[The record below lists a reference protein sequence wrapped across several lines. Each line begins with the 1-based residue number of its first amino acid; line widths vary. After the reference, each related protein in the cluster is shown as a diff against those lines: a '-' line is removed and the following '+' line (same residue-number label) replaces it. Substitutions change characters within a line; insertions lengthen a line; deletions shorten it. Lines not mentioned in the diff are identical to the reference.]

1 VTVTVVIIGVMGAL
15 AAVLVTMGL
24 RKPSSTL
31 VRERLETLAPGEQN
45 KPPVRALEEIELSK
59 PFQERV
65 VKPLLA
71 SIARVTRR
79 MSPGSTL
86 EKTEQR
92 LAQAGNPRGLNVEGF
107 YGLKGLL
114 ALVFVVL
121 LALLMYINAVPGYLP
136 YPPTAPVGAIEWG
149 LGALV
154 SGFFLPDLWIRDER
168 KRRQKRIQKALPDT
182 IDVIAISVE
191 AGLGFD
197 AAVQRVGSKIKGDL
211 SDEFERY
218 LLEMRV
224 GKAKREALRNII
236 WRTGVPDLSQFIT
249 AIIQA
254 DQLGVS
260 ITNVL
265 RIQSEQMR
273 IRRRQRAEELAH
285 KAPIKMLFP
294 MAFCIFPAIFVV
306 ILGPVIPSIMNGLGG
321 K

>member
-1 VTVTVVIIGVMGAL
+1 MTIALIAVMGAL
-15 AAVLVTMGL
+15 AAVFVLMAL

-31 VRERLETLAPGEQN
+31 IRERLETIAPGQVA
-45 KPPVRALEEIELSK
+45 KPQVRALEEIELSK

-65 VKPLLA
+65 VRPFLA
-71 SIARVTRR
+71 SMARVTRR
-79 MSPGSTL
+79 LSPGTSL

-107 YGLKGLL
+107 FGLKGVT
-114 ALVFVVL
+114 AIVVVVVL
-121 LALLMYINAVPGYLP
+121 GLLMYVNAAPGYLP
-136 YPPTAPVGAIEWG
+136 YPPKTPVSAIEW
-149 LGALV
+149 LLVALV
-154 SGFFLPDLWIRDER
+154 VGFFLPDLWVRDEL
-168 KRRQKRIQKALPDT
+168 KRRQKRILKALPDT
-182 IDVIAISVE
+182 IDIIAISVE

-197 AAVQRVGSKIKGDL
+197 AAVQRVAAKTKDDL
-211 SDEFERY
+211 SLEFERY
-218 LLEMRV
+218 LLELRV
-224 GKAKREALRNII
+224 GKAKRVALRNII
-236 WRTGVPDLSQFIT
+236 WRTGVTDLSQFIT

-273 IRRRQRAEELAH
+273 TRRRQRAEELAH

-306 ILGPVIPSIMNGLGG
+306 ILGPVVPNIMNGLGG

>member
-1 VTVTVVIIGVMGAL
+1 MAIVLIGVMGVL
-15 AAVLVTMGL
+15 AATFVLMAM
-24 RKPSSTL
+24 RKPSSA
-31 VRERLETLAPGEQN
+31 VIRDRLETINPGQQN

-65 VKPLLA
+65 LMPLLA
-71 SIARVTRR
+71 TMARVTRR
-79 MSPGSTL
+79 ISPGTTL

-92 LAQAGNPRGLNVEGF
+92 LVQAGNPRGLNVEGF
-107 YGLKGLL
+107 YGLKGML
-114 ALVFVVL
+114 AIVFVVL
-121 LALLMYINAVPGYLP
+121 MGLLMYFELVPGYLP
-136 YPPTAPVGAIEWG
+136 YPPKDPANAVLYA

-154 SGFFLPDLWIRDER
+154 AGFFFPDLWIRDER
-168 KRRQKRIQKALPDT
+168 KRRQKRILKALPDT

-197 AAVQRVGSKIKGDL
+197 AAVQRVGAKIKGDL
-211 SDEFERY
+211 SQEFERY
-218 LLEMRV
+218 LLELRV

-236 WRTGVPDLSQFIT
+236 WRTGVADLSQFIT

-273 IRRRQRAEELAH
+273 VRRRQRAEELAH

-306 ILGPVIPSIMNGLGG
+306 ILGPIVPSIMNGLGG